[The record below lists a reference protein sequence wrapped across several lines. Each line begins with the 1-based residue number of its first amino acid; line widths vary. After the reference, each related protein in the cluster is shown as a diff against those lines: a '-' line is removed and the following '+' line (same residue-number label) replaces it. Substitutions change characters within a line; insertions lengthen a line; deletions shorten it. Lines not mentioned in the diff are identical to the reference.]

1 MKYRYNEIYADA
13 GERSRYETLTRRL
26 CELGHKPGEVRY
38 FTAPGRTELCGNHTD
53 HQHGLVLAG
62 SVDVDTI
69 AAVAENGSGKLRFF
83 SEGFP
88 SAVLSLNPRE
98 NEAAPGSAAALVA
111 GMIAMFADKAPLRGL
126 DVCLSS
132 TVLPGSGLSSS
143 ASVEVLLGEIFN
155 EWYGLGLTAGHGSVQ
170 HIDAVFS
177 QLGGDFAGS
186 DGVDG
191 RHIDKRSGLG
201 HLFGQLV
208 VLQHDGLDV
217 RAVGEHGQ
225 NQINA
230 FNGFG

>member
-98 NEAAPGSAAALVA
+98 NEAAP
-111 GMIAMFADKAPLRGL
+111 
-126 DVCLSS
+126 
-132 TVLPGSGLSSS
+132 
-143 ASVEVLLGEIFN
+143 
-155 EWYGLGLTAGHGSVQ
+155 
-170 HIDAVFS
+170 AVPQPWS
-177 QLGGDFAGS
+177 P
-186 DGVDG
+186 V
-191 RHIDKRSGLG
+191 
-201 HLFGQLV
+201 
-208 VLQHDGLDV
+208 
-217 RAVGEHGQ
+217 
-225 NQINA
+225 
-230 FNGFG
+230 